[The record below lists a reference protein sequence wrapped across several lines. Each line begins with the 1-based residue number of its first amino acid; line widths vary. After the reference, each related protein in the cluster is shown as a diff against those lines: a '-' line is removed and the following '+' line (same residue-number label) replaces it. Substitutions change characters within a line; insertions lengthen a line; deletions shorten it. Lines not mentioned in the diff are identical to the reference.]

1 MGYSLIDV
9 NINTIVCPSM
19 TQDMLINLIPCI
31 AVRVPGFITSTA
43 KIFFILAVI
52 EKHRRIWPATPK
64 IKNM

>member
-1 MGYSLIDV
+1 
-9 NINTIVCPSM
+9 M